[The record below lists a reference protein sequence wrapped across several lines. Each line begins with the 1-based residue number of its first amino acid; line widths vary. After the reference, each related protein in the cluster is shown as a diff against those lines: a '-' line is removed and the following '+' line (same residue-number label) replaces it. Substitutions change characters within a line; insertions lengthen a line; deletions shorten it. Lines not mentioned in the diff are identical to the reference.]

1 MRRDTFL
8 KSLAALA
15 TTGVLP
21 AAWAQPGASLKMLI
35 PANPGGGWDT
45 TGRALGKAM
54 LDTKQAS
61 TVVYENKGGAAGALG
76 LAPFLS
82 GAKGDPNQLM
92 VMGAVMLGGLITSR
106 SPLNLMQATPLARL
120 TTEYNVFVLPANSP
134 FKTMADVVAQLKKD
148 PGSVKWGGGS
158 RGATE
163 HIAAAMIAQKA
174 GVDPSKINYVA
185 FRGGGEATAAILGGN
200 VTVGGSGYSEFAEYI
215 HTGKM
220 KPIAV
225 TSGQRLAGVNAPT
238 LKEQGIDVEIGN
250 WRGVFGG
257 PGITPAQ
264 RKGLIDALVATSKSP
279 SWQEA
284 LKKNDWT
291 PAVLTG
297 DEFTKFVDDEFAS
310 LRAVMAKSGMI
321 QG

>member
-1 MRRDTFL
+1 MRRDAFL

-15 TTGVLP
+15 VAGAVP
-21 AAWAQPGASLKMLI
+21 SAWAQPSANLKMLI
-35 PANPGGGWDT
+35 PANPGGGWDI

-54 LDTKQAS
+54 LDAKQAA
-61 TVVYENKGGAAGALG
+61 TVTYENKGGAAGALG
-76 LAPFLS
+76 LAPFLA
-82 GAKGDPNQLM
+82 GAKGDANQLM

-134 FKTMADVVAQLKKD
+134 LKTMADVVAQLKKD

-158 RGATE
+158 RGSTE
-163 HIAAAMIAQKA
+163 HIAAAMIAQKVGA
-174 GVDPSKINYVA
+174 DPGKINYVA

-215 HTGKM
+215 ATGKM

-225 TSGQRLAGVNAPT
+225 TSPQRLPGLDAPT

-257 PGITPAQ
+257 PGITPPQ
-264 RKGLIDALVATSKSP
+264 RKALIDALVATTQSP

-284 LKKNDWT
+284 LKKNGWT
-291 PAVLTG
+291 PALLAG
-297 DEFTKFVDDEFAS
+297 DEFTKFVEAEFTS
-310 LRAVMAKSGMI
+310 LRTIMTQSGMI
-321 QG
+321 QS

>member
-15 TTGVLP
+15 ATGALP
-21 AAWAQPGASLKMLI
+21 AAWAQAGANLKMLI

-54 LDTKQAS
+54 LDAKQAA
-61 TVVYENKGGAAGALG
+61 TVTYDNKGGAAGALG
-76 LAPFLS
+76 LAPFLAS
-82 GAKGDPNQLM
+82 AKGDPNQLM
-92 VMGAVMLGGLITSR
+92 VMGAVMLGGLITSK
-106 SPLNLMQATPLARL
+106 SPLNLMQATPLVRL

-134 FKTMADVVAQLKKD
+134 FKTMAEVIAQLKKD

-163 HIAAAMIAQKA
+163 HIAAAMIAREA
-174 GVDPSKINYVA
+174 GVDPAKINYVA

-200 VTVGGSGYSEFAEYI
+200 VTIGGSGMSEFAEYI
-215 HTGKM
+215 KTGKM
-220 KPIAV
+220 KPVAV
-225 TSGQRLAGVNAPT
+225 TSGQRLASDKNIPT
-238 LKEQGIDVEIGN
+238 LKELGINVEIGN
-250 WRGVFGG
+250 WRGVFGA

-264 RKGLIDALVATSKSP
+264 RKGLIDALVATTQSA
-279 SWQEA
+279 SWKEA
-284 LKKNDWT
+284 LAKNDWM

-297 DEFTKFVDDEFAS
+297 DDFTQFVDSEFAS
-310 LRAVMAKSGMI
+310 LRAIMAKSGMI
-321 QG
+321 S